1 MTRHNITFHLP
12 AGSVAEGVQRRDSAS
27 IAASALRELRDRPLL
42 GGAGRTTTPP
52 PAAPPAAPHHHHC
65 PEPAGCRLSMRF
77 VPAPAAP
84 AAAPAAQLQL
94 QLGGL
99 FGSAM
104 AVGGRLPWPFR
115 AAVAPAPE
123 PPPVQCHEVDQYSV
137 PPLAPG
143 DPEPPHSCSCGRLL
157 ELAWGVLCRN
167 HRPDR
172 AGERPLEYSPL
183 LGRTG
188 HYERF
193 SAWSHIVGFALFVA
207 FGLVRLCVPTWNETV
222 QGVLTSVAAWT
233 TAFVFFSSSVY
244 HVTAPDRFVS
254 MFTRFLDFAAIYI
267 GITTSA
273 TADIAVATQGFDAVP
288 VVTIIDL
295 PVAGLIVV
303 LFFLWRRHRL
313 GSDETWGEFDREV
326 PDDAKSNPE
335 LRCAIGRGL
344 FNRGHDDLHHSQL
357 RSATSLLLTA
367 SYFMSVPAAVMTLD
381 ADVSWLVLLLQG
393 LAFATIVGGMVLDKV
408 VNWPN
413 SELVKGRHAC
423 LACPEQGCALTA
435 HGLWHLIAL
444 LSTTLTVVAREYA
457 VQSYD

>member
-1 MTRHNITFHLP
+1 MARHNITFHLP

-42 GGAGRTTTPP
+42 GGGGGGGRTTP
-52 PAAPPAAPHHHHC
+52 PAAAAAAAHRC
-65 PEPAGCRLSMRF
+65 PDPAGCRLSMRF

-84 AAAPAAQLQL
+84 VAAAAAPPPLQL

-99 FGSAM
+99 FGSGAL
-104 AVGGRLPWPFR
+104 AVGGHLPWPFR
-115 AAVAPAPE
+115 AVVAPAPE
-123 PPPVQCHEVDQYSV
+123 PPPVQCYEVDQYSV

-193 SAWSHIVGFALFVA
+193 SAWSHIVGFGLFVA
-207 FGLVRLCVPTWNETV
+207 FGLVRVCVPAWNTTV

-267 GITTSA
+267 GIITSA
-273 TADIAVATQGFDAVP
+273 TADIAVATRGFDAVP

-295 PVAGLIVV
+295 PVAGLVVV

-313 GSDETWGEFDREV
+313 DSNETWGEFDR
-326 PDDAKSNPE
+326 DAPAPKGNPE

-357 RSATSLLLTA
+357 RSATSLLLAA

-381 ADVSWLVLLLQG
+381 DDVSWLVLLLQG
-393 LAFATIVGGMVLDKV
+393 LAFVTIVSGMVLDKV

-444 LSTTLTVVAREYA
+444 LSTVLTVVAREYA
-457 VQSYD
+457 VQSY

>member
-42 GGAGRTTTPP
+42 GGGGGGEV
-52 PAAPPAAPHHHHC
+52 HHC
-65 PEPAGCRLSMRF
+65 PDPAGCRLSMRF
-77 VPAPAAP
+77 VPAPAASERSV
-84 AAAPAAQLQL
+84 AAPAPQPQLQL

-99 FGSAM
+99 FGGAL
-104 AVGGRLPWPFR
+104 AVGGQLPWPFR
-115 AAVAPAPE
+115 AAVAPVPALA
-123 PPPVQCHEVDQYSV
+123 PPPVQCYEVDQYSV
-137 PPLAPG
+137 PPLGPG

-172 AGERPLEYSPL
+172 VGERPLEYSPL

-193 SAWSHIVGFALFVA
+193 SAWSHIAGFGLFVA
-207 FGLVRLCVPTWNETV
+207 FGLVRVCVPVWNATV

-233 TAFVFFSSSVY
+233 TAFVFFSSSIY

-267 GITTSA
+267 GIITSA
-273 TADIAVATQGFDAVP
+273 TADIAVATRGFDAVP

-295 PVAGLIVV
+295 PVAGLVVV

-313 GSDETWGEFDREV
+313 DSDETWAEFDRDI
-326 PDDAKSNPE
+326 PDAKVNPE

-357 RSATSLLLTA
+357 RSSTSLLLAA

-381 ADVSWLVLLLQG
+381 DSVSWLVLLLQG
-393 LAFATIVGGMVLDKV
+393 LAFATIVGGMVLDRL

-423 LACPEQGCALTA
+423 LACPGQGCALTA

-444 LSTTLTVVAREYA
+444 LSTVLTVVAREYA
-457 VQSYD
+457 VQSY